1 VVTVVVVVV
10 GEPVSVVLAVTG
22 DSIHEQKV
30 EAIAPASDSSTENKE
45 ALGSWTDFVR
55 VVEVVVLVFVVV
67 DDLVE
72 VVLRPLFFFAG
83 GMTEVVVTTE
93 VAPATVVVTVV
104 VGGG

>member
-10 GEPVSVVLAVTG
+10 GEPVTVVLAVTG

-55 VVEVVVLVFVVV
+55 VVDVLVVV

-83 GMTEVVVTTE
+83 GITEVVVTTE
-93 VAPATVVVTVV
+93 VAPATDVVTVV
-104 VGGG
+104 VPGG